1 MILTQRQKILAGLAT
16 AWTLLY
22 PLLFFAVALL
32 LTLGV
37 AVMPVDQQSSGPP
50 VLFFAIFPLHCLT
63 ILIMLGLMVFYLAH
77 IIKNRSVSDNVRVV
91 FGVGIYLMPYIAM
104 PVYYYFF
111 IWRDDIPAWA
121 RGEMI
126 DGEKQKL

>member
-37 AVMPVDQQSSGPP
+37 AVIPVDQQSSGPP

-63 ILIMLGLMVFYLAH
+63 IVIMLGLMVFYLAH
-77 IIKNRSVSDNVRVV
+77 IIKNRSVSDSVRVV

-104 PVYYYFF
+104 PIYYYFF
-111 IWRDDIPAWA
+111 IWRDDIPGWA
-121 RGEMI
+121 RGDMI
-126 DGEKQKL
+126 GGEKQ